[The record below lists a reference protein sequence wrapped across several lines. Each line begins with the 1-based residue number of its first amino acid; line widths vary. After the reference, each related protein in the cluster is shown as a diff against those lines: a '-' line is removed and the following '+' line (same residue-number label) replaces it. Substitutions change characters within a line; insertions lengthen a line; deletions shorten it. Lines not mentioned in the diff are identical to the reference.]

1 VSDTAATTTLEPT
14 TDSERL
20 HALDAIRGVAILGV
34 LLAYT
39 MWNLGTTPEETWTK
53 ADRIIDRLTAMLV
66 DNKFITLFA
75 CLFGAGIAQQWRR
88 WEAAGENPV
97 PLHLRR
103 MGFLLGVGLAHAVLL
118 RNGDILA
125 PYALLGLAL
134 LAFRRASAR
143 TILISSVLLFFLP
156 YAINAGVAALGW
168 RWPSRPGAVP
178 GGYLAENLAWLR
190 YWYLT
195 APLRGWPQILD
206 LVLVGYLLGR
216 SRAIERLTAD
226 RVLCRRVFAVSLA
239 LAIVTR
245 GLVETLIAARIQGP
259 ALSIAFH
266 VSSWCL
272 AATYGTGLM
281 LVTQSA
287 TGKPPL
293 WPLRAVGRMA
303 FTNYLMQ
310 AVIVVP
316 VCLAFG
322 LFDRFSPTGA
332 LALALGIAIVQMI
345 FSTWWLKR
353 FRLGP
358 LERVWRGVTYGPG
371 HVPLRPAAG
380 VATSSASLGS

>member
-1 VSDTAATTTLEPT
+1 VSEAAATATLEPT

-20 HALDAIRGVAILGV
+20 HALDAMRGVAILGV

-39 MWNLGTTPEETWTK
+39 MWSLGTTPEDTWTR
-53 ADRIIDRLTAMLV
+53 ADRVIGRLTGMLV
-66 DNKFITLFA
+66 DNKFITMFA

-103 MGFLLGVGLAHAVLL
+103 MGFLLGVGLLHAALL

-125 PYALLGLAL
+125 PYALLGLVL
-134 LAFRRASAR
+134 LAFRRASPRA
-143 TILISSVLLFFLP
+143 ILIWSALLFLLP
-156 YAINAGVAALGW
+156 YGINAAVAALGW
-168 RWPSRPGAVP
+168 KWPPRPGAVP

-195 APLRGWPQILD
+195 LPLRGWPQILD
-206 LVLVGYLLGR
+206 LILVGYLLGR
-216 SRAIERLTAD
+216 SRTIGRLATD
-226 RVLCRRVFAVSLA
+226 RGLCRRVFTLSLVLAVVSRLA
-239 LAIVTR
+239 FEGLSGAWQAAPRVPWHGIVA
-245 GLVETLIAARIQGP
+245 GIV
-259 ALSIAFH
+259 FH
-266 VSSWCL
+266 ISSWCL

-281 LVTQSA
+281 LVVQSA
-287 TGKPPL
+287 TGTPPL
-293 WPLRAVGRMA
+293 RPLRAVGRMA

-322 LFDRFSPTGA
+322 LFDKFSPTGA
-332 LALALGIAIVQMI
+332 LALAVAIAIVQVI
-345 FSTWWLKR
+345 YSTWWLKR

-358 LERVWRGVTYGPG
+358 LERVWRVATYGPG
-371 HVPLRPAAG
+371 HV
-380 VATSSASLGS
+380 S